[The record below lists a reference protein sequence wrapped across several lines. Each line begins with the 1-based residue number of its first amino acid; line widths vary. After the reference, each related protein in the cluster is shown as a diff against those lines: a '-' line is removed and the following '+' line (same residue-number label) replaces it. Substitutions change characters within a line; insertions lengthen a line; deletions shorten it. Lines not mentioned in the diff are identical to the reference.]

1 MLLKICLTKSK
12 DFTNTMSNKDTI
24 NVSDKTTKNIV
35 IIVALTTLRKFVITT
50 YKTTYMTK
58 GCSDLQVL

>member
-35 IIVALTTLRKFVITT
+35 IIVALRKFVITT